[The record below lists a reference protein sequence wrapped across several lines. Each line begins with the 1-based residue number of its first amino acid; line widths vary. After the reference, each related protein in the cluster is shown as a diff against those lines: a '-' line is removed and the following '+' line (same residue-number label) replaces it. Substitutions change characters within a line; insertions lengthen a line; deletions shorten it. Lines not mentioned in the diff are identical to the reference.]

1 MNDEANNYNGYII
14 KDILS
19 NNEFN
24 IQKVI
29 NLKDINTFFF
39 HQGIHAEVEK
49 IINEKRFEDLVNETI
64 SQECCSDY
72 LSIMSFEDEKEQKF
86 LATIYD
92 SDDLWQNP
100 VVVKIFPL

>member
-1 MNDEANNYNGYII
+1 MNDEANNHNDYVI
-14 KDILS
+14 KDILV
-19 NNEFN
+19 NNDFN

-39 HQGIHAEVEK
+39 QEGIHAEVEK
-49 IINEKRFEDLVNETI
+49 IINEKRFEDLLNETI
-64 SQECCSDY
+64 SQERCSEY
-72 LSIMSFEDEKEQKF
+72 LYIMSFEDEKDRKF

>member
-1 MNDEANNYNGYII
+1 MCQMNDDANIFNDYVI

-49 IINEKRFEDLVNETI
+49 IINEKRFDDLLNETI
-64 SQECCSDY
+64 SQERCSDY
-72 LSIMSFEDEKEQKF
+72 LSIMSFEDEKDQKF
-86 LATIYD
+86 LVTIYD
-92 SDDLWQNP
+92 SDDL
-100 VVVKIFPL
+100 